1 MAGALSL
8 PTTAGKSP
16 VVMSNHSYTLPT
28 QSTVEER
35 AKAILNQSRSQ
46 KLIGKITNFG
56 RRGARHI
63 QYVILAAGVITLNGQ
78 PVRMTFDRIAGIHWQ
93 PA

>member
-1 MAGALSL
+1 
-8 PTTAGKSP
+8 
-16 VVMSNHSYTLPT
+16 MSNHSYTLPT
-28 QSTVEER
+28 QPTVEER
-35 AKAILNQSRSQ
+35 AKAILDESRSQ

-63 QYVILAAGVITLNGQ
+63 QTVILAAGVITHNGQ
-78 PVRMTFDRIAGIHWQ
+78 PVRMTYDKIAGIQWQ